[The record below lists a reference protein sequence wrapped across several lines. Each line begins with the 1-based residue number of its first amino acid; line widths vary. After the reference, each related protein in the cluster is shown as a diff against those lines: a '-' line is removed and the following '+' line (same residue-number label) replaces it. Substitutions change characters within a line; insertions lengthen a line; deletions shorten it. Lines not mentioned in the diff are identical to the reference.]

1 MLNWLTLKINNSK
14 MRSFL
19 KYIFTSVFLV
29 ITLAGCEKEYE
40 SIEEVDERKIQN
52 YITAQKL
59 NLTKD
64 DSGIYYQVLN
74 PGTGDAPKNSD
85 QVFFSYTAKSVD
97 GKEYFETGSYSLNS
111 GFLGYVRPEGWRLAL
126 YKINRGGKVR
136 VVFPSTLGFGR
147 NGSGIIE
154 GNEVLD
160 SELELFDVRTQ
171 PELDDLIIN
180 RFIAANSL
188 TGFTKLP
195 KGVYYKIITPGTGTN
210 EITLTSSIT
219 IAYTGRLLK
228 GTVFDSATTAKP
240 YTSKLEN
247 LIEGWKEAVPLI
259 KKGGKIR
266 ILIPSGLAYGAQG
279 SANIPANSV
288 LDFDI
293 EVTDVTNE

>member
-1 MLNWLTLKINNSK
+1 

-19 KYIFTSVFLV
+19 KYTLSSLFLV
-29 ITLAGCEKEYE
+29 TILAGCEKEYE
-40 SIEEVDERKIQN
+40 SIEEVDERKIKE

-64 DSGIYYQVLN
+64 ASGIYYQVLS
-74 PGTGDAPKNSD
+74 PGTGETPKNSE
-85 QVFFSYTAKSVD
+85 QVFFGYTAKSVD
-97 GKEYFETGSYSLNS
+97 GREYFTSDSYSFNT

-136 VVFPSTLGFGR
+136 VILPSTLGFGR

-160 SELELFDVRTQ
+160 SELEMFDVRTQ
-171 PELDDLIIN
+171 AEMDDVIIN
-180 RFIAANSL
+180 RFLAANSL
-188 TGFTKLP
+188 TGFSKLP
-195 KGVYYKIITPGTGTN
+195 KGVYYKIITPGTGIE
-210 EITLTSSIT
+210 EIELTSTIT
-219 IAYTGRLLK
+219 MAYTGRLLK
-228 GTVFDSATTAKP
+228 GTIFDSATTAKP

-259 KKGGKIR
+259 TKGGKIR
-266 ILIPSGLAYGAQG
+266 VLIPSGLAYGPQG
-279 SANIPANSV
+279 STNIPANSV

-293 EVTDVTNE
+293 EITDVKNE

>member
-1 MLNWLTLKINNSK
+1 

-19 KYIFTSVFLV
+19 KYTLTSLFLV
-29 ITLAGCEKEYE
+29 TILAGCEKEYE

-64 DSGIYYQVLN
+64 DSGIYYQVLS
-74 PGTGDAPKNSD
+74 PGTGDVPKNSE
-85 QVFFSYTAKSVD
+85 QVFFGYTAKSIE
-97 GKEYFETGSYSLNS
+97 GKEYFGSESYSVNS
-111 GFLGYVRPEGWRLAL
+111 GFLGYVRPEAWRLAL

-147 NGSGIIE
+147 NGSGIFE

-171 PELDDLIIN
+171 PEMDDLLIN

-188 TGFTKLP
+188 SGFSKLP
-195 KGVYYKIITPGTGTN
+195 KGVYYKIITPGTGIE
-210 EITLTSSIT
+210 EIELTSTIT
-219 IAYTGRLLK
+219 MAYTGRLLK
-228 GTVFDSATTAKP
+228 GTIFDSATTAKP

-259 KKGGKIR
+259 KKGGKLR
-266 ILIPSGLAYGAQG
+266 ILIPSGLAYGPQG
-279 SANIPANSV
+279 STNIPANSV

-293 EVTDVTNE
+293 EVTDVKNE

>member
-1 MLNWLTLKINNSK
+1 

-19 KYIFTSVFLV
+19 KYTLTSLFLV
-29 ITLAGCEKEYE
+29 TILAGCEKEYE

-74 PGTGDAPKNSD
+74 PGTGDVPKNSE
-85 QVFFSYTAKSVD
+85 QVFFGYTAKSIE
-97 GKEYFETGSYSLNS
+97 GKEYFGSESYSVNS
-111 GFLGYVRPEGWRLAL
+111 GFLGYVRPEAWRLAL

-147 NGSGIIE
+147 NGSGIFE

-171 PELDDLIIN
+171 PEMDDLLIN
-180 RFIAANSL
+180 RFISANSL
-188 TGFTKLP
+188 SGFSKLP
-195 KGVYYKIITPGTGTN
+195 KGVYYKIITPGTGIE
-210 EITLTSSIT
+210 EIELTSTIT
-219 IAYTGRLLK
+219 MAYTGRLLK
-228 GTVFDSATTAKP
+228 GTIFDSATTAKP

-259 KKGGKIR
+259 KKGGKLR
-266 ILIPSGLAYGAQG
+266 ILIPSGLAYGPQG
-279 SANIPANSV
+279 STNIPANSV

-293 EVTDVTNE
+293 EVTDVKNE

>member
-1 MLNWLTLKINNSK
+1 

-19 KYIFTSVFLV
+19 KYAIASLMLV
-29 ITLAGCEKEYE
+29 TVLAGCEKEYE

-52 YITAQKL
+52 YITTQKL

-64 DSGIYYQVLN
+64 ASGIYYQVLT
-74 PGTGDAPKNSD
+74 PGTGETPKNSD
-85 QVFFSYTAKSVD
+85 QVFFGYTAKSVE
-97 GKEYFETGSYSLNS
+97 GKEYFTSDSYSLNT

-171 PELDDLIIN
+171 PEMDDVIIN
-180 RFIAANSL
+180 RFLAANSL
-188 TGFTKLP
+188 TGFSKLQS
-195 KGVYYKIITPGTGTN
+195 GVYYKIIAPGTGTE
-210 EITLTSSIT
+210 EIKLTSTIT
-219 IAYTGRLLK
+219 MGYTGRLLK
-228 GTVFDSATTAKP
+228 GTIFDSATTAKP

-247 LIEGWKEAVPLI
+247 LIEGWKVAVPLI
-259 KKGGKIR
+259 KKGGKLR
-266 ILIPSGLAYGAQG
+266 VLIPSGLAYGAQG
-279 SANIPANSV
+279 STNIPANSV

-293 EVTDVTNE
+293 EITDVKNE